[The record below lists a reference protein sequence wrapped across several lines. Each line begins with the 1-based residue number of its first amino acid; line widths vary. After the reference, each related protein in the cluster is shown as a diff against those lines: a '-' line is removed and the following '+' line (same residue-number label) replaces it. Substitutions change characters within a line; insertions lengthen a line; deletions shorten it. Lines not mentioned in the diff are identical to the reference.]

1 MVEETTATRVRLLEA
16 AVDVFSQQGF
26 RNARV
31 REICQLAETNIAAIN
46 YHFGDKKGLYDATLQ
61 HAFFNLPALDM
72 ASMDAHEDV
81 SFEQR
86 LKTFVSSF
94 LTQLLGSDRTSVY
107 TKLIARE
114 TLDPTDALDNVI
126 QEGMRPQVDLL
137 KGLVRDF
144 LGSDVDEQ
152 FIRRCTGS
160 ILGQCMY
167 FHFGRPIILGTGLE
181 ATLNP
186 DVIDELADHV
196 TQFSLAALREIK
208 ERKK

>member
-1 MVEETTATRVRLLEA
+1 MVDETKETRVRLLEA

-31 REICQLAETNIAAIN
+31 REICQLAEANIASVN
-46 YHFGDKKGLYDATLQ
+46 YHFRDKKGLYNATLQ
-61 HAFFNLPALDM
+61 HAFFNLPINM
-72 ASMDAHEDV
+72 ASLDAQEGV

-94 LTQLLGSDRTSVY
+94 LSQLLGSDRISVY

-144 LGSDVDEQ
+144 LGSNVDEQ